1 MARRSHSVRT
11 SQSSPAGGSS
21 SRGLASRDAASRG
34 ARSRASQSG
43 ASVQSVVGGDGGS
56 GSNRSGVAS
65 PAAALGVQPKLQI
78 NTPGDRYEQEAD
90 AVASAVTGGTP
101 APAISKLPPGG
112 LASGVPSGASS
123 APAQRESLQRETAE
137 EEPAQMQSEDEA
149 EPVQMKENEAE
160 PVQMAEEGESVQMAE
175 EEEAVQ
181 MMEEKEPAQMQ
192 ELEDESAQMQEL
204 EDETAQAKEG
214 PGGSAGGG
222 RSASAAATAS
232 RAMSQA
238 GAGSPL
244 PSPVRSQIEGST
256 GHDFSGVRVHDG
268 AAAQS
273 AASAINAKAFT
284 RGNDIYLGRGAS
296 PNDTHL
302 MAHEAT
308 HVFQQSAAPPTT
320 SNAQRQLAQ
329 RDTIQRQKAEDEP
342 VQMQETEEPVQLAED
357 DGAEGST
364 ARSSEEGAGANG
376 PEDSAIEVSDF
387 KLPSFKKNDPNYS
400 SSNYSFFRAH
410 SYNRQGEDAT
420 TQRRHWLQNIGMTG
434 VRDALV
440 NGLGMNEDGIYRAY
454 VRSDRPYVGTPET
467 LAATELFK
475 IPKWNEE
482 AQVQNRRTPTTI
494 DHIVELQIGGWPR
507 DRRADSTATL
517 DNYQVLDAS
526 TNQSS
531 GGKIMNEV
539 RSAVERTARAEAEDT
554 ESPIRD
560 AIAELDLEANMENL
574 RRSETS
580 DIIGVRDVNILNFA
594 TGDQVTP
601 EVDWSK
607 EDIQTG
613 KQVDA
618 LVSAGKSG
626 RDVRIQ
632 DLSNLAGDDTFDESN
647 VRDVDAYV
655 GSATRRVLYTTNGL
669 RLQPLIDWPEGE
681 NVATNLPDEFHN
693 FKGMK
698 LSRISWDASSD
709 NPPAG
714 GTPIGYFAVE
724 IFSEQS
730 EQVQSEE
737 GSGASMTLLWP
748 LLAMPNMPYAAQ
760 FDPDV
765 RSALNEL
772 GAKNPF
778 LSPVVFTGIDM
789 VPDQGLVARAYV
801 DANLPIIRG
810 QRINILLEG
819 DDLRAETTFSAG
831 ELSLPGPAQ
840 FTEGSLTVSLG
851 VQSGVSVTGRAGFE
865 VEDVGT
871 GYLEGGASTE
881 EGFHVAGGF
890 DFDTELFSE
899 ASIDLG
905 YHKAPDKEA
914 VFTGSGTLAIGR
926 SKVKGI
932 KSASIDVTVENDSW
946 TADGTVEPEINGIR
960 EGTLT
965 AAYAPE
971 TGFAIDGSLSLSED
985 VPGIRGGTLDA
996 GVRKRESGDGYKI
1009 RASGEADLDI
1019 PGVSSRIG
1027 VTYDD
1032 GLFTAQTTVGYERGM
1047 LSGRLTA
1054 GITNQPLGDD
1064 GQPAGGE
1071 DAADPGNDL
1080 RAFGGGEMTLGLAPW
1095 LQATAGVQLLPNGDV
1110 EMRGEIGIPEVIELF
1125 PERRYE
1131 RRLFTVGL
1139 DIPIVGVAVAGQ
1151 RIGIFATVNG
1161 GLDATASI
1169 GPGELR
1175 DANLAVEYNPD
1186 REDETTV
1193 TGHALFVIPAFAGLR
1208 LFVRG
1213 GLGAGIPIVSA
1224 EAGLEVGGQIGLE
1237 GAAEAEADVNWNP
1250 QSGLALH
1257 AEGRIFAE
1265 PSFLFDV
1272 SGYANVSANLVFTTV
1287 DLYDER
1293 FTLASYEWGS
1303 GMRVGVIFPVDY
1315 REGEPFSLSTDDI
1328 EFVYPEIN
1336 PRAIITDLVD
1346 EVA

>member
-1 MARRSHSVRT
+1 VAQGRSVT
-11 SQSSPAGGSS
+11 SPT
-21 SRGLASRDAASRG
+21 
-34 ARSRASQSG
+34 
-43 ASVQSVVGGDGGS
+43 
-56 GSNRSGVAS
+56 
-65 PAAALGVQPKLQI
+65 AALGVQPKLQI

-123 APAQRESLQRETAE
+123 APAQRESLQRETTE
-137 EEPAQMQSEDEA
+137 EEPTQMQSEDEA
-149 EPVQMKENEAE
+149 EPVQMKEDEAE
-160 PVQMAEEGESVQMAE
+160 PVQMAEEEESVQMAE

-181 MMEEKEPAQMQ
+181 MMEEEEPAQMQ

-256 GHDFSGVRVHDG
+256 GRDFSGVRIHDG

-273 AASAINAKAFT
+273 AASAINARAFT
-284 RGNDIYLGRGAS
+284 RGSDIYLGQGAS
-296 PNDTHL
+296 PNDTQL

-308 HVFQQSAAPPTT
+308 HVVQQSAAPPTT
-320 SNAQRQLAQ
+320 SNAQRQP
-329 RDTIQRQKAEDEP
+329 IQRQETEDEP
-342 VQMQETEEPVQLAED
+342 VQMQETEEPVQRADEED
-357 DGAEGST
+357 DESNGASSGASVTPSEAGTREGNRLRVHFNSVNVPAFKATAPHRKRVYDSHMPAWRHRGYTRGST
-364 ARSSEEGAGANG
+364 KQRKVWLDTVDRKGTEDKVQEKIDNATAGYESEFGTSTYLFKTFLNGGYVAGSSKEDVAQQLLIPSWGQTGREQEGALVPRIGG
-376 PEDSAIEVSDF
+376 
-387 KLPSFKKNDPNYS
+387 KN
-400 SSNYSFFRAH
+400 
-410 SYNRQGEDAT
+410 
-420 TQRRHWLQNIGMTG
+420 
-434 VRDALV
+434 
-440 NGLGMNEDGIYRAY
+440 
-454 VRSDRPYVGTPET
+454 
-467 LAATELFK
+467 K
-475 IPKWNEE
+475 IFH
-482 AQVQNRRTPTTI
+482 V
-494 DHIVELQIGGWPR
+494 DHIVELQLAGWDKSKKGPSWANSKENMELLLGSKNLASGPKIESNIANKARAYAETVENENSVFKDHRRVLAGLNLYFHNIGSGESLGVTQ
-507 DRRADSTATL
+507 ADYWTL
-517 DNYQVLDAS
+517 DEIESGKHLAHPDALQLVTGDDVNQDGTVLILSSESGPFGRRFPTSGSLQTGQKGWLSPFEITDVQFNTGPAS
-526 TNQSS
+526 ARA
-531 GGKIMNEV
+531 GGDLGTFTVKIPSNVEGLKAHADEEV
-539 RSAVERTARAEAEDT
+539 ALDVKRLGVAQYVGHFKKADVERLVEEKIDVSGS
-554 ESPIRD
+554 SPIRVYDLQIDPETGLIVRAQLLPTVPLIGD
-560 AIAELDLEANMENL
+560 A
-574 RRSETS
+574 
-580 DIIGVRDVNILNFA
+580 DI
-594 TGDQVTP
+594 QVT
-601 EVDWSK
+601 
-607 EDIQTG
+607 
-613 KQVDA
+613 
-618 LVSAGKSG
+618 
-626 RDVRIQ
+626 
-632 DLSNLAGDDTFDESN
+632 
-647 VRDVDAYV
+647 
-655 GSATRRVLYTTNGL
+655 
-669 RLQPLIDWPEGE
+669 
-681 NVATNLPDEFHN
+681 
-693 FKGMK
+693 
-698 LSRISWDASSD
+698 ISD
-709 NPPAG
+709 
-714 GTPIGYFAVE
+714 
-724 IFSEQS
+724 
-730 EQVQSEE
+730 
-737 GSGASMTLLWP
+737 
-748 LLAMPNMPYAAQ
+748 
-760 FDPDV
+760 
-765 RSALNEL
+765 
-772 GAKNPF
+772 
-778 LSPVVFTGIDM
+778 
-789 VPDQGLVARAYV
+789 
-801 DANLPIIRG
+801 
-810 QRINILLEG
+810 
-819 DDLRAETTFSAG
+819 G
-831 ELSLPGPAQ
+831 ELSISKTFGLGDYQFPGPVQ
-840 FTEGSLTVSLG
+840 VTQSSLTMSYGSNQGIALD
-851 VQSGVSVTGRAGFE
+851 GRTDLKIE
-865 VEDVGT
+865 NVGT
-871 GYLEGGASTE
+871 GYLEGGASTSA
-881 EGFHVAGGF
+881 GFHVAGGF

-905 YHKAPDKEA
+905 YHKAPDEEA

-932 KSASIDVTVENDSW
+932 KSASIDVTVENESW

-985 VPGIRGGTLDA
+985 VPGIRGGTLEA

-1095 LQATAGVQLLPNGDV
+1095 LQATAGVQLLPNGEV

-1224 EAGLEVGGQIGLE
+1224 EAGLEVGGQIGLQ

-1257 AEGRIFAE
+1257 AEGHIFAE

-1328 EFVYPEIN
+1328 EFVYPQIN